1 MKSLVS
7 PSVDN
12 LDVLPSVG
20 RSVEM
25 YSVDLPVEEYSDE
38 VSRPGSVSVEL
49 SVLAVDTEAVFKV
62 SRVCSCVEWG
72 NVTRS
77 APSHPQGRVVL
88 PNPLSVDP
96 ELLTAAVDLID
107 VSCSTDVNC
116 PDEVDILSLSVLT

>member
-7 PSVDN
+7 LSVDD

-20 RSVEM
+20 RSEEM

-38 VSRPGSVSVEL
+38 VSRPSSVSVEL

-62 SRVCSCVEWG
+62 SRVCSYVEWG
-72 NVTRS
+72 SVTRS